1 VGYIYMEQ
9 SQKRRSAKRRDFS
22 LKTSVRHGP
31 FERAAITL
39 EDLSFTGF
47 AGTCAVPIKIG
58 RFVSIALPPIGLVRA
73 KIVWVREDRIGGEFL
88 SPVDVRRCFPE
99 MELPSRS

>member
-1 VGYIYMEQ
+1 MEQ
-9 SQKRRSAKRRDFS
+9 PQQRRGAKRRNFS
-22 LKTSVRHGP
+22 LRTSVRHGP

-47 AGTCAVPIKIG
+47 AGTCAVPIRIG

-73 KIVWVREDRIGGEFL
+73 KIVWVSEDRIGGEFL
-88 SPVDVRRCFPE
+88 RPVDVRRCFPD
-99 MELPSRS
+99 MELASRS